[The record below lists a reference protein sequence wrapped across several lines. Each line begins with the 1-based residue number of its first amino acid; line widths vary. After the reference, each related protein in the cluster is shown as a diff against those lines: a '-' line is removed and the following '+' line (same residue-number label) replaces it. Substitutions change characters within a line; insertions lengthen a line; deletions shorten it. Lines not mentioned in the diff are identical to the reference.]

1 MAEDDSG
8 FVAAAALDVHEVG
21 VGGGDQ
27 SFELVGLA
35 FVLEGGV
42 QQVSV
47 HLWLII
53 NLF

>member
-1 MAEDDSG
+1 
-8 FVAAAALDVHEVG
+8 
-21 VGGGDQ
+21 
-27 SFELVGLA
+27 VGLA